1 MLLRSEENVNHQ
13 IDDLITLPYG
23 WAWAGPDI
31 KFAETGT
38 GP

>member
-13 IDDLITLPYG
+13 IDDLTLPYD
-23 WAWAGPDI
+23 WAWAEPDI

-38 GP
+38 RP